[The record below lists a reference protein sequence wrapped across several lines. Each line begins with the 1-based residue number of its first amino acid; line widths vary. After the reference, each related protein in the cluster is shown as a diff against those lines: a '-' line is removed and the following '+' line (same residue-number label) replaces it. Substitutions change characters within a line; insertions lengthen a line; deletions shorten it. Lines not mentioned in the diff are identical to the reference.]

1 MSTSSWDLAA
11 CVDRLV
17 QFRRA
22 RDWERFH
29 TPKELATALAIEA
42 AELQETMLWKSN
54 DEVASALSDEILR
67 SRFEEEIADVAI
79 FVLMIAERT
88 SIDLRSAIDRK
99 IDDNERRYSVEKH
112 RGIAEKEP
120 K

>member
-1 MSTSSWDLAA
+1 MSTTPFDLSD

-17 QFRRA
+17 AFRRA

-29 TPKELATALAIEA
+29 VPKELAAALAIEA

-54 DEVASALSDEILR
+54 DDVAAALSDEAFR
-67 SRFEEEIADVAI
+67 ARFEEEVADVAI
-79 FVLMIAERT
+79 FVLMIAERLG
-88 SIDLRSAIDRK
+88 IDLHAAIDRK
-99 IDDNERRYSVEKH
+99 IDDNERRYTVEKH
-112 RGIAEKEP
+112 RGIAEKER